1 MKVIAAVYD
10 SIEKKS
16 VLQTLDVPKEPIGPH
31 DVRIEVKAISVN
43 PVDYKVRNSITKENP
58 GPRILGWDGAGIVTE
73 LGANV
78 STLQLGDEVFYAGD
92 IKRPGTNAEFLVV
105 DEFIVGKKPKTLSFK
120 EAASLP
126 LTTITAYESIFEK
139 LKLDPLANK
148 TVLVVAGAGGVGSI
162 TIQILKQKTNAK
174 VIVTASREESITW
187 VRSLGAD
194 LVVNPNKDYL
204 EQIKTFGLNGVDEV
218 LLLSDPK
225 DHFEN
230 LAKVLLP
237 FGNICSIVE
246 SGSPLIMNLLK
257 SKSNGYL
264 NEFMFT
270 RSMYQTE
277 DRIKQKQLLE
287 EIGDLVDKGKIIPTN
302 KLDLGEMTVE
312 SLNKAH
318 ELLQTGKTI
327 GKIVLG
333 GIKK

>member
-1 MKVIAAVYD
+1 MKAIVSVYD
-10 SIEKKS
+10 AKENKS
-16 VLQTLDVPKEPIGPH
+16 VLRSLEIPKEPLGDH
-31 DVRIEVKAISVN
+31 DVRVQVMAVSVN
-43 PVDYKVRNSITKENP
+43 PVDYKVRNSISLENP
-58 GPRILGWDGAGIVTE
+58 GPRILGWDAAGVVTE
-73 LGANV
+73 LGAKV
-78 STLQLGDEVFYAGD
+78 STLKLGEEVYYAGD
-92 IKRPGTNAEFLVV
+92 IKRPGSNAEFQVV
-105 DEFIVGKKPKTLSFK
+105 DEWIVGKKPKNLNFK

-139 LKLDPLANK
+139 LKLDPMAK
-148 TVLVVAGAGGVGSI
+148 KIVLIVAGAGGVGSI
-162 TIQILKQKTNAK
+162 AIQILKQMTKAN
-174 VIVTASREESITW
+174 VIATASREESIVW
-187 VRSLGAD
+187 VKSLGAD

-204 EQIKTFGLNGVDEV
+204 EQIQSLGQNGVNEV
-218 LLLSDPK
+218 LLFSDPK

-246 SGSPLIMNLLK
+246 SGSPINMNLLK

-287 EIGDLVDKGKIIPTN
+287 EIAVLVEKGKINPTN
-302 KLDLGEMTVE
+302 QLDLGEMTEE

-333 GIKK
+333 GMRK

>member
-1 MKVIAAVYD
+1 MKAIAAVYD
-10 SIEKKS
+10 TNEKNS
-16 VLQTLDVPKEPIGPH
+16 VLRMLDVPIEPIGPH
-31 DVRIEVKAISVN
+31 DVRVEVKAISVN
-43 PVDYKVRNSITKENP
+43 PVDYKIKNSITKENP
-58 GPRILGWDGAGIVTE
+58 GPRILGWDAAGVVTE
-73 LGANV
+73 LGAKV
-78 STLQLGDEVFYAGD
+78 STLELGDEVFYAGD
-92 IKRPGTNAEFLVV
+92 IKRPGSNAEFQLV
-105 DEFIVGKKPKTLSFK
+105 DESIVGKKPKNLNFK

-126 LTTITAYESIFEK
+126 LTTITAYESIFDK
-139 LKLDPLANK
+139 LKMDSFTNK

-162 TIQILKQKTNAK
+162 AIQILKQKTKAK
-174 VIVTASREESITW
+174 VIVTASREESISW
-187 VRSLGAD
+187 VKSLGAD
-194 LVVNPNKDYL
+194 LVVNPNKDYQ
-204 EQIKTFGLNGVDEV
+204 EQIQTFGLNGVNEA
-218 LLLSDPK
+218 LLFSDPK

-246 SGSPLIMNLLK
+246 SDSPLNMNLLK

-277 DRIKQKQLLE
+277 DRIKQKHLLE
-287 EIGDLVDKGKIIPTN
+287 EIAGFVEKKKIIPTD
-302 KLDLGEMTVE
+302 KLDLGEMSVE

-333 GIKK
+333 GMRK

>member
-10 SIEKKS
+10 SNEKKS
-16 VLQTLDVPKEPIGPH
+16 VLRTLDVPSEPIGPH
-31 DVRIEVKAISVN
+31 DVRVQIKAISVN
-43 PVDYKVRNSITKENP
+43 PVDYKIRNSITMENP
-58 GPRILGWDGAGIVTE
+58 GPRVLGWDAAGVVTE
-73 LGANV
+73 LGEKV
-78 STLQLGDEVFYAGD
+78 STLQLGEEVFYAGD
-92 IKRPGTNAEFLVV
+92 LKRPGSNAEFQVV
-105 DEFIVGKKPKTLSFK
+105 DEFIVGKKPKTLNFK

-139 LKLDPLANK
+139 LKLNPLENK
-148 TVLVVAGAGGVGSI
+148 TLLVVAGAGGVGSI
-162 TIQILKQKTNAK
+162 AIQILKQKTNSK
-174 VIVTASREESITW
+174 IIVTASREESISW
-187 VRSLGAD
+187 VKSLGAD
-194 LVVNPNKDYL
+194 FVLNPKKDYL
-204 EQIKTFGLNGVDEV
+204 DQIQSIGLTGIDEI
-218 LLLSDPK
+218 LLFSDPK

-230 LAKVLLP
+230 LAKVINP

-246 SGSPLIMNLLK
+246 SGSPLNMNLLK

-270 RSMYQTE
+270 KSMFQTE

-287 EIGDLVDKGKIIPTN
+287 EIGGLVDMGKITPTN
-302 KLDLGEMTVE
+302 KLDLGEMTIE

-333 GIKK
+333 GMEK

>member
-1 MKVIAAVYD
+1 MKAIAAVYD
-10 SIEKKS
+10 TNEKNS
-16 VLQTLDVPKEPIGPH
+16 VLRTLDVPIEPIGPH
-31 DVRIEVKAISVN
+31 DVRVEVKAISVN
-43 PVDYKVRNSITKENP
+43 PVDYKIRNSITKENP
-58 GPRILGWDGAGIVTE
+58 GPRILGWDAAGVVTE
-73 LGANV
+73 LGAKV
-78 STLQLGDEVFYAGD
+78 STLELGDEVFYAGD
-92 IKRPGTNAEFLVV
+92 IKRPGSNAEFQLV
-105 DEFIVGKKPKTLSFK
+105 DEWIVGKKPKNLNFK

-126 LTTITAYESIFEK
+126 LTTITAYESIFDK
-139 LKLDPLANK
+139 LKMDSFTNK

-162 TIQILKQKTNAK
+162 AIQILKQKTKAK
-174 VIVTASREESITW
+174 VIVTASREESISW
-187 VRSLGAD
+187 VKSLGAD
-194 LVVNPNKDYL
+194 LVVNPNKDYQ
-204 EQIKTFGLNGVDEV
+204 EQIQTFGLNGVNEA
-218 LLLSDPK
+218 LLFSDPK

-246 SGSPLIMNLLK
+246 SDSPLNMNLLK

-277 DRIKQKQLLE
+277 DRIKQKHLLE
-287 EIGDLVDKGKIIPTN
+287 EIAGFVEKKKIIPTD
-302 KLDLGEMTVE
+302 KLDLGEMSVE

-333 GIKK
+333 GMRK